1 VARFLSG
8 TAIGLVLGGG
18 GARGLAHIGVVRAL
32 REAGIPIDIVGGTSM
47 GAIIAAQVALGWSS
61 EKMLQVNRRVWVE
74 IEPHKLYR
82 LPVLSLVSDRLATHC
97 GEMMW
102 GAALI
107 EDLWVRYFCVSANL
121 TSACMKVHDSGSLFT
136 AVRASAALPVIAVPV
151 LDGGELFA
159 DGGLVDNVPGAV
171 MRDVGAGRVIVS
183 SVSVE
188 EDERFTCE
196 RVPSQWEVLRA
207 RVLPSAAPA
216 RFPSMME
223 VMFRAVLLASIGR
236 EKAAIADADLVFR
249 PPLHPFSLMEFER
262 LDEIVQTGY
271 AAAVQQLTAL
281 EADGRLEE
289 VLA

>member
-1 VARFLSG
+1 
-8 TAIGLVLGGG
+8 
-18 GARGLAHIGVVRAL
+18 
-32 REAGIPIDIVGGTSM
+32 
-47 GAIIAAQVALGWSS
+47 
-61 EKMLQVNRRVWVE
+61 
-74 IEPHKLYR
+74 
-82 LPVLSLVSDRLATHC
+82 
-97 GEMMW
+97 MMW

-171 MRDVGAGRVIVS
+171 MREVGAGRVIVS

-207 RVLPSAAPA
+207 RVLPRTAPA
-216 RFPSMME
+216 KFPSMME

-236 EKAAIADADLVFR
+236 EKVAIADADLVFR